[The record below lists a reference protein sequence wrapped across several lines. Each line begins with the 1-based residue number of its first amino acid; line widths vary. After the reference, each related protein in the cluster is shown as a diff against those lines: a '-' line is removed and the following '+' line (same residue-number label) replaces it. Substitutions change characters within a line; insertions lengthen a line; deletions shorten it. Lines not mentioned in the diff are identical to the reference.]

1 MKYCTKCGCRIDE
14 GMTACPSCGFAAMPK
29 ASEYGTECAA
39 AAPEEAK
46 AHDNAAAPE
55 EAKAHDNAAAA
66 PEETKAHDS
75 AAAPGQ
81 SMPAPAPGMNGGSGF
96 AGYSAQQ
103 YNAVCA
109 AQVKPRRGLSLA
121 GMVIGIVCCGI
132 ILLLCCCIT
141 WPLMFLLAASAVGL
155 VLSIMG
161 LRREPA
167 GKGMAIAGII
177 MNATSFIVFLLLLAV
192 FVAMLV
198 LSVNTDAPFA
208 PDDYMPWLTALRLP

>member
-29 ASEYGTECAA
+29 ASEYGAEAPAA
-39 AAPEEAK
+39 FAAGGAAK
-46 AHDNAAAPE
+46 A
-55 EAKAHDNAAAA
+55 
-66 PEETKAHDS
+66 TDS
-75 AAAPGQ
+75 AGEAPAGQ
-81 SMPAPAPGMNGGSGF
+81 SVPAPAGGSGF
-96 AGYSAQQ
+96 SGYSAQQ
-103 YNAVCA
+103 YNAVCD
-109 AQVKPRRGLSLA
+109 AQVKPRRGLSIA

>member
-14 GMTACPSCGFAAMPK
+14 GMTACPSCGFAAMQK

-39 AAPEEAK
+39 APKEAK
-46 AHDNAAAPE
+46 AHDSAAAPE
-55 EAKAHDNAAAA
+55 EAKSH
-66 PEETKAHDS
+66 ES

-103 YNAVCA
+103 YNAVCD
-109 AQVKPRRGLSLA
+109 AQVKPRRGLSIA

-192 FVAMLV
+192 FVALLV

>member
-46 AHDNAAAPE
+46 AHD
-55 EAKAHDNAAAA
+55 
-66 PEETKAHDS
+66 S

-81 SMPAPAPGMNGGSGF
+81 IMPAPAPGMNGGSGF
-96 AGYSAQQ
+96 SGYSAQQ
-103 YNAVCA
+103 YNAVYEA
-109 AQVKPRRGLSLA
+109 PVKPKRGLSIA

-132 ILLLCCCIT
+132 MLLLCCCIT

-177 MNATSFIVFLLLLAV
+177 MNATSLIVFLLLLV
-192 FVAMLV
+192 MFVAMFV
-198 LSVNTDAPFA
+198 FSVNTDAPFA

>member
-39 AAPEEAK
+39 APKEAK
-46 AHDNAAAPE
+46 AHDSAAAPE
-55 EAKAHDNAAAA
+55 EAKAH
-66 PEETKAHDS
+66 ES

-103 YNAVCA
+103 YNAVCD
-109 AQVKPRRGLSLA
+109 AQVKPRRRLSIA

-192 FVAMLV
+192 FVALFV

>member
-14 GMTACPSCGFAAMPK
+14 GMTACPSCGFAAMPN

-46 AHDNAAAPE
+46 AHE
-55 EAKAHDNAAAA
+55 
-66 PEETKAHDS
+66 S

-81 SMPAPAPGMNGGSGF
+81 IMPAPAPGTGGGPGF

-103 YNAVCA
+103 YNAVCD
-109 AQVKPRRGLSLA
+109 AQVKPRRGLSIA

-177 MNATSFIVFLLLLAV
+177 MNATSLIVFLLLLV
-192 FVAMLV
+192 MFVAMLV
-198 LSVNTDAPFA
+198 LTANGQMPFQ
-208 PDDYMPWLTALRLP
+208 PEDFFPQLTALRLP

>member
-46 AHDNAAAPE
+46 AHE
-55 EAKAHDNAAAA
+55 
-66 PEETKAHDS
+66 S

-81 SMPAPAPGMNGGSGF
+81 SMPAPAPGMNGGPGF
-96 AGYSAQQ
+96 AGYSAQR
-103 YNAVCA
+103 YNAVCD
-109 AQVKPRRGLSLA
+109 AQVKPRRGLSIA

-177 MNATSFIVFLLLLAV
+177 MNATSLIVFLLLLV
-192 FVAMLV
+192 MFVAMLV
-198 LSVNTDAPFA
+198 LTANGQMPFQ
-208 PDDYMPWLTALRLP
+208 PEDFFPQLTALRLP

>member
-14 GMTACPSCGFAAMPK
+14 GMTACPSCGFAAMQKTP
-29 ASEYGTECAA
+29 EYGAECAA
-39 AAPEEAK
+39 AAPGET
-46 AHDNAAAPE
+46 
-55 EAKAHDNAAAA
+55 KAHDNAAAA
-66 PEETKAHDS
+66 PEEAKSHES

-103 YNAVCA
+103 YNAVCD
-109 AQVKPRRGLSLA
+109 AQVKPRRGLSIA

-177 MNATSFIVFLLLLAV
+177 MNATSLIVFLLLLAM